1 MDYKRIIKSR
11 AVRVQIMRALS
22 FVPDKTMIQLQYRIK
37 MNRKPNLEN
46 PQRYTEKLQWY
57 KLYYR
62 DPLMA
67 QCVDKYKVREYVAKQ
82 GYGNILNELYGVYD
96 DPAKIN
102 FSALPTQFVL
112 KDTLGG
118 GGNSVIICK
127 DKSTLDIPSAV
138 ATMKRWL
145 APMQGKHP
153 GREWV
158 YDKGENRIV
167 VERYIPSDPETGGLI
182 DYKFFCFN
190 GKVAYVYGIADRKV
204 GQKAGLGI
212 FTPEFELLPYTR
224 LDEKPLER
232 TLCKPDNYA
241 DLLFCAEKLAEPFP
255 HARIDLYDQNG
266 RILFGEI
273 TFFDGSGYMKFGPD
287 EFDFMMGKVFEL
299 PEKNHYIEE
308 KKV

>member
-22 FVPDKTMIQLQYRIK
+22 FVPDKTMLRLQYRIK
-37 MNRKPNLEN
+37 MNRKLNLEN

-67 QCVDKYKVREYVAKQ
+67 QCVDKFKVREYVAKQ

-96 DPAKIN
+96 DPVQID
-102 FSALPTQFVL
+102 FSALPEQFVL

-127 DKSTLDIPSAV
+127 NKSELDIPATIE
-138 ATMKRWL
+138 TMKHWVHS
-145 APMQGKHP
+145 ATGKHP

-158 YDKGENRIV
+158 YDKGKNRII
-167 VERYIPSDPETGGLI
+167 VERYIPSDPEQGGLI

-204 GQKAGLGI
+204 GNKAGLGI
-212 FTPEFELLPYTR
+212 FTSDFTLLPYTR
-224 LDEKPLER
+224 LDEKQLER
-232 TLCKPDNYA
+232 TIHKPDNYS
-241 DLLFCAEKLAEPFP
+241 DLLSCAEKLAEPFP
-255 HARIDLYDQNG
+255 HARIDLYDQDG
-266 RILFGEI
+266 KILFGEI
-273 TFFDGSGYMKFGPD
+273 TFFDGSGYMKFEPD
-287 EFDFMMGKVFEL
+287 EFDFMMGKAFEL
-299 PEKNHYIEE
+299 PEKNH
-308 KKV
+308 